1 MGVISDGRY
10 LGPLQYNGFFPPIS
24 VGQGRIDGAVC
35 QYDLED
41 KMEFLKKA
49 EEKGIVNIEMECI
62 VLGALCHACNVRCAC
77 VCVTLLDRLE
87 GDQVCSA

>member
-1 MGVISDGRY
+1 
-10 LGPLQYNGFFPPIS
+10 
-24 VGQGRIDGAVC
+24 
-35 QYDLED
+35 
-41 KMEFLKKA
+41 MEFLKKA